1 MKIKSFNKIYHR
13 MLVLVVFSFSI
24 SVLLFLFL
32 IFLLARTSL
41 FETEIISENTGL
53 IVIASVLSLV
63 IVSQLIAFYWNYRVN
78 RPVEILSDVINQI
91 AQGNFEVKINSS
103 KFKNEM
109 KSLAEDLEKM
119 VTELNSIEVM
129 RSDFIS
135 NVSHE
140 FRAPLSAIQGYVTL
154 LSNTS
159 LTDAQRTEYFNK
171 LVESTNQITGLVDN
185 ILHLSK
191 IESQNIVSEKKTFS
205 LDEQLRRGV
214 LLFED
219 IWQKKNIEPN
229 LDLPECNYYG
239 NEELLNRMWINLIG
253 NAVKFSYENSK
264 IKISIDDS
272 NESVVMVVISD
283 EGPGMTEE
291 VKSHIFE
298 KFYQGDTSHKS
309 EGNGLGLA
317 LVKSIAELSGAR
329 IEVESEQGKGST
341 FTVILPR

>member
-63 IVSQLIAFYWNYRVN
+63 IVSQMIAFYWNYRVN

-91 AQGNFEVKINSS
+91 AQGDFEVKINSA

-109 KSLAEDLEKM
+109 KSLAEDLDKM
-119 VTELNSIEVM
+119 VTELKSIEVM

-159 LTDAQRTEYFNK
+159 LTEEQRTEYFNK
-171 LVESTNQITGLVDN
+171 LVELMNQITGLVDN

-191 IESQNIVSEKKTFS
+191 IESQNIVSEKKLFS

-229 LDLPECNYYG
+229 LDLVECDYYG

-253 NAVKFSYENSK
+253 NAVKFSYENGK

-272 NESVVMVVISD
+272 DESVVTVVISD
-283 EGPGMTEE
+283 DGLGMTEE

-317 LVKSIAELSGAR
+317 LVKSIAELSGAQ